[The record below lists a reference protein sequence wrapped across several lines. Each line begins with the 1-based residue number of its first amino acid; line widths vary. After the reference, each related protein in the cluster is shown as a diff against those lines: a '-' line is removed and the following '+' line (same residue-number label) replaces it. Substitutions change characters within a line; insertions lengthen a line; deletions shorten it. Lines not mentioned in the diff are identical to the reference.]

1 MVSTEDEPPDQD
13 LYEAIGPWTE
23 VKHEIIRKYA
33 KAYSTILSKQ
43 QRPRLDHVYIDA
55 FAGAGRYLSRKS
67 GLLVPG
73 STESALEIDPPFH
86 EYHFIDIHD
95 VKVSRLERIARD
107 RSDVSVYHGDC
118 NQVLVEQVLPPIRW
132 DRYRRGLCLL
142 DPYGLDLNWT
152 TVQSAAVM
160 RTIEIFINFPTM
172 DINRNVLRRDPS
184 SIDSVQAE
192 RMTAFW
198 GDESWRESFYQPR
211 SQLDLWGEQRDEK
224 AVGNEGVAQAYRERL
239 RTDAGFKYVPPPLP
253 MKNSSNATL
262 YYLFFASHKAVAGDI
277 VEQIFD
283 KYRAGGQT
291 RG

>member
-1 MVSTEDEPPDQD
+1 MVSTEDQPPDKE
-13 LYEAIGPWTE
+13 LFEKIGPWTE

-43 QRPRLDHVYIDA
+43 QRPRLDHAYIDA
-55 FAGAGRYLSRKS
+55 FAGAGRYLSKAS

-73 STESALEIDPPFH
+73 STESALAIAPPFH

-95 VKVSRLERIARD
+95 VKISRLERIARD

-118 NQVLVEQVLPPIRW
+118 NEVLVKQVFPRIRW
-132 DRYRRGLCLL
+132 DHYRRGLCLL
-142 DPYGLDLNWT
+142 DPYGLDLDWE
-152 TVQSAAVM
+152 TVRSAAAM
-160 RTIEIFINFPTM
+160 RTVEIFINFPTM
-172 DINRNVLRRDPS
+172 AINRNPLRRDPS
-184 SIDSVQAE
+184 SVALGQAE

-198 GDESWRESFYQPR
+198 GDESWRERFYQPR
-211 SQLDLWGEQRDEK
+211 PQLDLWGEQPDEK
-224 AVGNEGVAQAYRERL
+224 AVDNEAVAQAYRERL
-239 RTDAGFKYVPPPLP
+239 RTIAGFKYVPPPLP
-253 MKNSSNATL
+253 MRNSSNAIL

-283 KYRAGGQT
+283 KYRSGGRT